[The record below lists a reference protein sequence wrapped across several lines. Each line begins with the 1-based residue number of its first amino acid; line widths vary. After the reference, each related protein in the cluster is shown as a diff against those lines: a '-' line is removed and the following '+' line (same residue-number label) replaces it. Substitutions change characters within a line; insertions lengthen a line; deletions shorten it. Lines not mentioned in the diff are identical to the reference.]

1 MREYYSYVIT
11 LMLLFSYSINFM
23 TVSINFMTVV
33 KVYFVN

>member
-23 TVSINFMTVV
+23 TVV